1 MTTLTTTT
9 NIVNSNGNLFEDMK
23 KIPIRDFDPDP
34 AVAEAEL
41 RLRIA
46 EIKAMIARLDEA
58 QLVTQ
63 ETLQLE
69 FSI

>member
-1 MTTLTTTT
+1 MTTPTT
-9 NIVNSNGNLFEDMK
+9 NMMNSNDNLFAERE
-23 KIPIRDFDPDP
+23 KIQIRDFDP